1 MALKII
7 GAGMGRTG
15 TASLKVALE
24 TLGVGR
30 CYHMSEVL
38 KNPEFVKG
46 WISAAERNPDWDKIF
61 SGYSAT
67 VDNPGC
73 NYWKE
78 LSAYYP
84 DAKVILTTRDANK
97 WFDSTNETIHSAEFA
112 RFMKNSPFGE
122 MIQKTLWDRMENRMQ
137 DREHMV
143 DFFHRHSAGIIA
155 SIPAERLLVYQVGDG
170 WEPLCEFLNVP
181 VPDMEF
187 PHINSRDETKELLAH
202 AMAASGDQLSE
213 DAMVK
218 AGRDLHGD

>member
-24 TLGVGR
+24 ALGIGR

-38 KNPEFVKG
+38 KNPESVKG
-46 WISAAERNPDWDKIF
+46 WVSAADGNPDWDTIF

-78 LSAYYP
+78 LAAYYP
-84 DAKVILTTRDANK
+84 NAKVILTIRDANM
-97 WFDSTNETIHSAEFA
+97 WFESTNETIHSAEFA

-122 MIQKTLWDRMENRMQ
+122 MIQKTMWDRMENRMQ

-143 DFFHRHSAGIIA
+143 DFFNKHSRDIIT

-170 WEPLCEFLNVP
+170 WEPLCKFLDVP
-181 VPDMEF
+181 VPEMGF
-187 PHINSRDETKELLAH
+187 PRINSRNETRELLAH
-202 AMAASGDQLSE
+202 LMAASEDQLSE

-218 AGRDLHGD
+218 AGGELH

>member
-24 TLGVGR
+24 ALGIGR
-30 CYHMSEVL
+30 CYHMTEVL
-38 KNPEFVKG
+38 KNPGYTKD
-46 WISAAERNPDWDKIF
+46 WINAAEGNADWDKIF

-78 LSAYYP
+78 LAAYYP
-84 DAKVILTTRDANK
+84 QAKVILTTRDANK

-122 MIQKTLWDRMENRMQ
+122 MIQKTMWNRMENRMQ
-137 DREHMV
+137 DREYMIG
-143 DFFHRHSAGIIA
+143 FFTKHSEEIA
-155 SIPAERLLVYQVGDG
+155 STIDADRLLVYQVSDG
-170 WEPLCEFLNVP
+170 WEPLCEFLGVP
-181 VPDMEF
+181 LPDMKY
-187 PHINSRDETKELLAH
+187 PRINSREETKELLSSL
-202 AMAASGDQLSE
+202 MAASGGQLSE
-213 DAMVK
+213 EAMTK
-218 AGRDLHGD
+218 AGRELHGD